1 MTAERIFLPHLA
13 GPLANYP
20 HAKRVGNAIYLSGL
34 SARQP
39 DGSVRGVTKTADG
52 TVIRDIR
59 EQTIGVIETY
69 SIGLGSSSY

>member
-1 MTAERIFLPHLA
+1 
-13 GPLANYP
+13 
-20 HAKRVGNAIYLSGL
+20 VGNAIYLSGL